1 MKKQCKFCGQE
12 FDGRAD
18 KEFCSKECIN
28 KFAYRLKK
36 NETSERPSDSFLVT
50 SEKPSET
57 LPVLSERPSEMPSNN
72 ISDQMNK
79 GFNKPSTMTEDWY
92 NELLDANLRASE
104 IEVKSNKR
112 IAELEYENK
121 YNNKCIEDLGD
132 KIDEYEER
140 NAKLTEHNSRL
151 EEQNRQMAEQNK
163 MLAERLERMQTKQNE
178 MADLANM
185 GATNTQPEPEPE
197 SNRFSIGF
205 SN

>member
-1 MKKQCKFCGQE
+1 
-12 FDGRAD
+12 
-18 KEFCSKECIN
+18 
-28 KFAYRLKK
+28 
-36 NETSERPSDSFLVT
+36 
-50 SEKPSET
+50 
-57 LPVLSERPSEMPSNN
+57 
-72 ISDQMNK
+72 
-79 GFNKPSTMTEDWY
+79 MTEDWY

-121 YNNKCIEDLGD
+121 YNNKYIEDLGD

-178 MADLANM
+178 MADLSNM